1 MFPMIR
7 DAIDGY
13 DEIGV
18 IRMKIKMMLG
28 NTLNP
33 TQEMCYVMIIYWKWK
48 CQKNETYLQYWTWLK
63 DEYIYRQLNESNS
76 SNCR

>member
-18 IRMKIKMMLG
+18 IGMKIKMMLG

-48 CQKNETYLQYWTWLK
+48 C
-63 DEYIYRQLNESNS
+63 
-76 SNCR
+76 